1 MWIMDYFVRFV
12 VVVDFDLSFHFHPII
27 QMRPLDPL
35 TKELIHAI
43 VFVFFFFLLYAS
55 LFSHVQSSKNRR
67 KHSRKTEPESEES
80 DSDQDP
86 LTSSRTESSNHPQD
100 LKIKHSNVVFS
111 MHINA
116 TAYFTFHFCF
126 VVSLTSFFL
135 VYSFLLFLGDAGIIY
150 HGNQSSTSS
159 DLSPMSEQKSL
170 PRRGRSRYHQQSNPT
185 YTINTTPRHKTPTIL
200 APIPKTPTQALS
212 QHVTH
217 HPATQHQQYPQQTHI
232 VASTTSPRSIYSN
245 KSYSRMPNQFRPL
258 VQHRTINTA
267 TQQTILLTR
276 QSPHHIG

>member
-1 MWIMDYFVRFV
+1 MPQRISHFIFVLLCHSRAFSSSILFFYSLV
-12 VVVDFDLSFHFHPII
+12 MQALSI
-27 QMRPLDPL
+27 
-35 TKELIHAI
+35 TAI
-43 VFVFFFFLLYAS
+43 SQAHRRIYR
-55 LFSHVQSSKNRR
+55 QCRNKNRCR
-67 KHSRKTEPESEES
+67 VAE
-80 DSDQDP
+80 DP
-86 LTSSRTESSNHPQD
+86 
-100 LKIKHSNVVFS
+100 
-111 MHINA
+111 
-116 TAYFTFHFCF
+116 
-126 VVSLTSFFL
+126 
-135 VYSFLLFLGDAGIIY
+135 GII
-150 HGNQSSTSS
+150 NKAT
-159 DLSPMSEQKSL
+159 
-170 PRRGRSRYHQQSNPT
+170 PT

-267 TQQTILLTR
+267 TQQTMLLTR